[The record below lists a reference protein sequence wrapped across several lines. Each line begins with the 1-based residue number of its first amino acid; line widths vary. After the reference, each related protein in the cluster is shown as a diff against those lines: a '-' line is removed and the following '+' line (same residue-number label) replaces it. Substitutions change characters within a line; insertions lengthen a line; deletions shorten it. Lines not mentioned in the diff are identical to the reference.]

1 MRAGVFLCVHAI
13 ALFSAAGCRQGVSTQ
28 SMHETIAQKSAGAV
42 ILEPVFSPN
51 DNLMGVTLT
60 NNSSSRFAIAV
71 HHYSI
76 ASSSS
81 PNVMYPFVYEDSD
94 IESEVEVIGP
104 GKSTFLAVSFDTDS
118 QERTVTTSDSFEL
131 TFTDLRKVLKESK
144 IQSQYVVTTIG
155 MIESGRYAT
164 GQLTLK
170 FTSSQK

>member
-1 MRAGVFLCVHAI
+1 
-13 ALFSAAGCRQGVSTQ
+13 
-28 SMHETIAQKSAGAV
+28 
-42 ILEPVFSPN
+42 
-51 DNLMGVTLT
+51 
-60 NNSSSRFAIAV
+60 
-71 HHYSI
+71 
-76 ASSSS
+76 
-81 PNVMYPFVYEDSD
+81 MYPFVYEDSD